1 VKKISAFFVEV
12 NREAAAA
19 AATQR
24 ESTPEAHSCTEPP
37 NRDQS
42 RRSFWPPPTPTPR
55 DSPEAASD
63 SAGAWVDMGLGAA
76 AGRLLPEVDWEREA
90 YPAYDDFL
98 ALPAFVLFFPTVR
111 FFLDRFV
118 FEVRPPSPSS
128 FLSFFRSAVASVRF
142 LDSGS

>member
-1 VKKISAFFVEV
+1 MSTLTVLHVGYGV
-12 NREAAAA
+12 T
-19 AATQR
+19 TQDR
-24 ESTPEAHSCTEPP
+24 GRPGFS
-37 NRDQS
+37 
-42 RRSFWPPPTPTPR
+42 
-55 DSPEAASD
+55 
-63 SAGAWVDMGLGAA
+63 DMGLGAA

>member
-1 VKKISAFFVEV
+1 M
-12 NREAAAA
+12 
-19 AATQR
+19 
-24 ESTPEAHSCTEPP
+24 
-37 NRDQS
+37 
-42 RRSFWPPPTPTPR
+42 
-55 DSPEAASD
+55 
-63 SAGAWVDMGLGAA
+63 DMGLGAA

-128 FLSFFRSAVASVRF
+128 FPFFPSPAASVKV
-142 LDSGS
+142 S

>member
-1 VKKISAFFVEV
+1 
-12 NREAAAA
+12 
-19 AATQR
+19 
-24 ESTPEAHSCTEPP
+24 
-37 NRDQS
+37 
-42 RRSFWPPPTPTPR
+42 
-55 DSPEAASD
+55 
-63 SAGAWVDMGLGAA
+63 MGLGAA